1 MIDILTYND
10 LLEIGENE
18 KQRME
23 FVLSAIKECK
33 GSEKYKYAE
42 AAEKYYDGENPDIYA
57 LEKVIYDFKG
67 LAHRDMF
74 SANHK
79 ISSSF
84 FGFVVNQETNYLL
97 ANGVS
102 FAKKDTKDK
111 LGAEFDDKLADLY
124 SDGAIAGVAFGFWN
138 YDHLEVFKFNAAEN
152 EPGFVPLYDEENGA
166 LTAGIRFWQIDDSKP
181 LRATLY
187 ELDGYTDY
195 IKRKDKDMEVL
206 KEKRPYIQTTKT
218 SEIEGTEIIA
228 GDNYPTFPIVPF
240 RYTKKEKSKLRGK
253 KNTLI
258 ALDLVTSNMVNNVD
272 EGNLIYWVLTN
283 CGGMDDIDDMKFL
296 ERLKTTHIVH
306 AEGDEGAKA
315 EPHSIEAPYV
325 ATKTAIDTL
334 TDRLYTDFQAFNPS
348 AVTAGSQTAT
358 AIKAAYTPLDLAVD
372 GTEKQLRKFIF
383 AILKLAGIDDVPTF
397 NRNRSVMNTQEETE
411 TILLGAE
418 YYDDEYITKKL
429 LAINGDID
437 QYDKMMQ
444 RKDAEAADR
453 YKQQEAELEEL
464 RNQQQ
469 NQPNEAEENP
479 VEE

>member
-18 KQRME
+18 RDRME
-23 FVLSAIKECK
+23 FVLSAIRDCK

-57 LEKVIYDFKG
+57 LEKVIYDFRG

-102 FAKKDTKDK
+102 FTKKDTKKK
-111 LGAEFDDKLADLY
+111 LGADFDLKLSDLY
-124 SDGAIAGVAFGFWN
+124 TDGAIAGIAFGFWN

-152 EPGFVPLYDEENGA
+152 EPGFVPLYDEENGS
-166 LTAGIRFWQIDDSKP
+166 LSAGIRFWQIDDSKP

-187 ELDGYTDY
+187 ELDGYTEY
-195 IKRKDKDMEVL
+195 IKRKDKEMEVL
-206 KEKRPYIQTTKT
+206 KEKQPYMQTVQTSQVGGTKL
-218 SEIEGTEIIA
+218 IA
-228 GDNYPTFPIVPF
+228 GENYPTLPIVPF
-240 RYTKKEKSKLRGK
+240 RYTKKEKSKLCGK

-283 CGGMDDIDDMKFL
+283 CGGMDDVDDMKFL

-315 EPHSIEAPYV
+315 EAHSIDAPYA
-325 ATKTAIDTL
+325 ATENAIDTL
-334 TDRLYTDFQAFNPS
+334 TERLYADFQAFNPS
-348 AVTAGSQTAT
+348 AVTAGNQTAT

-372 GTEKQLRKFIF
+372 NTEKQLIKFVLEIMR
-383 AILKLAGIDDVPTF
+383 LAGIDDVPTF

-437 QYDKMMQ
+437 QYDEMMK

-453 YKQQEAELEEL
+453 YKRQEAELEEL
-464 RNQQQ
+464 RNQQ
-469 NQPNEAEENP
+469 NNEPTEEIP

>member
-18 KQRME
+18 RGRMG
-23 FVLSAIKECK
+23 FVLSAIRECK
-33 GSEKYKYAE
+33 GSEKYRYAE

-57 LEKVIYDFKG
+57 LEKVIYDFRG

-84 FGFVVNQETNYLL
+84 FGFVVNQETSYLL

-102 FAKKDTKDK
+102 FAKKETKKK
-111 LGAEFDDKLADLY
+111 LGVDFDDKLADLY
-124 SDGAIAGVAFGFWN
+124 ADGAIAGVAFGFWN

-152 EPGFVPLYDEENGA
+152 EPGFVPLYDEENGT

-187 ELDGYTDY
+187 ELDGYTEY

-206 KEKRPYIQTTKT
+206 NKKRPYMQTIKT
-218 SEIEGTEIIA
+218 SAIGGSELVA
-228 GDNYPTFPIVPF
+228 GENYPTFPIVPF

-272 EGNLIYWVLTN
+272 EGNLLYWVLTN
-283 CGGMDDIDDMKFL
+283 CGGMDDMDDMKFL

-306 AEGDEGAKA
+306 ADGDDGAKA
-315 EPHSIEAPYV
+315 EPHSIEAPYA
-325 ATKTAIDTL
+325 ATDNAIETL
-334 TDRLYTDFQAFNPS
+334 SKRLYDDFQAFDPKS
-348 AVTAGSQTAT
+348 VTAGNQTAT
-358 AIKAAYTPLDLAVD
+358 AIKAGYTPLDLAVD
-372 GTEKQLRKFIF
+372 STEKQLRKFIF
-383 AILKLAGIDDVPTF
+383 AILRLAGVDDYPTF

-411 TILLGAE
+411 TILMGAD
-418 YYDDEYITKKL
+418 YYDEEYVTKKL

-437 QYDKMMQ
+437 QYDEMMK

-464 RNQQQ
+464 RKQQ
-469 NQPNEAEENP
+469 NNEL